1 MSTNVIYTLKHGSK
15 FSTAALWQI
24 SLLRLQT
31 FESTHVSFTNFN
43 THTHTLAS
51 TPFQRKRD
59 TLSQNLF
66 LTFSFITL
74 SFFLSLSLHLFL
86 SPFSYSLHFPFSLYI
101 SLPLSLSSFI
111 TFSKSLILSFFFSL
125 STSLSLLLS
134 LSQNLSFFLSHYLYI
149 SFSHSFLLLSSFFIL
164 TFPLLFLSLHLPFF
178 FLFLTLFNFLAEKLS
193 TKNEKWKLKLNFKS
207 RASNFWQKCF
217 PTNSAPFATFGH
229 FKSTFALVNCLLQ
242 ERNNN
247 VVVVAST
254 SWLYLCV
261 VAASNS
267 SVFYQSH
274 LGFDPQQH
282 RRK

>member
-1 MSTNVIYTLKHGSK
+1 MARN
-15 FSTAALWQI
+15 
-24 SLLRLQT
+24 SLLRHSDKLAFSDYKLLKAHT
-31 FESTHVSFTNFN
+31 SALPIL
-43 THTHTLAS
+43 THTHPCLNPLS
-51 TPFQRKRD
+51 TKARY
-59 TLSQNLF
+59 
-66 LTFSFITL
+66 TFSKSLSHLFFYH
-74 SFFLSLSLHLFL
+74 SFFLSLSLYI
-86 SPFSYSLHFPFSLYI
+86 SFSLLFHTHYI
-101 SLPLSLSSFI
+101 SLSLSTFPFLFPSLLLSLSQN
-111 TFSKSLILSFFFSL
+111 LSFFFFLSL

-217 PTNSAPFATFGH
+217 PTNLAPFATFGH

>member
-1 MSTNVIYTLKHGSK
+1 MARN
-15 FSTAALWQI
+15 
-24 SLLRLQT
+24 SLLRHSDKLAFSDYKLLKAHT
-31 FESTHVSFTNFN
+31 SALPIL
-43 THTHTLAS
+43 THTHPCLKP
-51 TPFQRKRD
+51 PFNESEIHFLKISFSPFL
-59 TLSQNLF
+59 LS
-66 LTFSFITL
+66 
-74 SFFLSLSLHLFL
+74 LFL
-86 SPFSYSLHFPFSLYI
+86 SFSLSLYI
-101 SLPLSLSSFI
+101 SFSLLFHTHYISLSLS
-111 TFSKSLILSFFFSL
+111 TFPFLFP
-125 STSLSLLLS
+125 SLLLS

-217 PTNSAPFATFGH
+217 PTNLAPFATFGH

-247 VVVVAST
+247 VVVAST
-254 SWLYLCV
+254 SWLYSCV

>member
-43 THTHTLAS
+43 THTPLPQPPFNESEIHFLKISFSPFLLSLFLSFSLSLYLSFSLLFHTHYISLSLS
-51 TPFQRKRD
+51 TFPFLFPSLLLS
-59 TLSQNLF
+59 LSQNL
-66 LTFSFITL
+66 
-74 SFFLSLSLHLFL
+74 
-86 SPFSYSLHFPFSLYI
+86 
-101 SLPLSLSSFI
+101 
-111 TFSKSLILSFFFSL
+111 SFFFFLSL

-247 VVVVAST
+247 VVVAST
-254 SWLYLCV
+254 SWLYSCV

>member
-1 MSTNVIYTLKHGSK
+1 MARN
-15 FSTAALWQI
+15 
-24 SLLRLQT
+24 SLLRHSDKLAFSDYKLLKAHT
-31 FESTHVSFTNFN
+31 SALPIL
-43 THTHTLAS
+43 THTHPCLKP
-51 TPFQRKRD
+51 PFNESEIHFLKISFSPFL
-59 TLSQNLF
+59 LSLF
-66 LTFSFITL
+66 LSFSLSRSLSL
-74 SFFLSLSLHLFL
+74 SFFILTTFPFL
-86 SPFSYSLHFPFSLYI
+86 SLHFPSSFPLFFYHFLKISHSFLFSL
-101 SLPLSLSSFI
+101 
-111 TFSKSLILSFFFSL
+111 SL

-193 TKNEKWKLKLNFKS
+193 TKNEKWKLKLNFNS

-247 VVVVAST
+247 VVVAST
-254 SWLYLCV
+254 SWLYSCV